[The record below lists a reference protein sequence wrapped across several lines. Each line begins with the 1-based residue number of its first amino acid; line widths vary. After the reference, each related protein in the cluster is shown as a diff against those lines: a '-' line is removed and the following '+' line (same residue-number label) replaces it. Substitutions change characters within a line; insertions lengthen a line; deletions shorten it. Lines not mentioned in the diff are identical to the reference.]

1 MKIYQFL
8 ELLTAP
14 LDEFLESLTA
24 PEALLDQFLES
35 LTAPEALLVFR
46 LVRPFALVVTF
57 LLVLVPVLL
66 DVSLGVRFL
75 ATVPVLVVFDCPLD
89 AGAALRFLATVPVLV
104 PVLLD
109 VSFLAGAALRFLTPK
124 HASTGDNLQLQHFLN
139 LLVTIPI
146 ILNLF

>member
-8 ELLTAP
+8 ESLTAP

-57 LLVLVPVLL
+57 LPVLVPVLL

-89 AGAALRFLATVPVLV
+89 AGAALRFLATVPALV
-104 PVLLD
+104 PVPLD
-109 VSFLAGAALRFLTPK
+109 VTFLIAIIKGV
-124 HASTGDNLQLQHFLN
+124 
-139 LLVTIPI
+139 LLFIYFNV
-146 ILNLF
+146 